1 MHKHKLELSLAI
13 SFSPWHFESSSVS
26 NAGNG
31 VDFSAM
37 IMASVSGGG
46 PLMCGSFRY
55 RFARNGGMS
64 GGMLEDFSLSLSRF
78 LIRED
83 GSIVS

>member
-1 MHKHKLELSLAI
+1 
-13 SFSPWHFESSSVS
+13 
-26 NAGNG
+26 
-31 VDFSAM
+31 M

-55 RFARNGGMS
+55 NFARNSGIS
-64 GGMLEDFSLSLSRF
+64 GGILEDFSLSRF

-83 GSIVS
+83 SSIVS